1 MPKSKGYANSSLE
14 LEDDLSET
22 IAEAVDSDTDSGMVE
37 IDNNEGWIDEI
48 ALLTAAER
56 VELEGN
62 IQPVKMILSK
72 VRLNK
77 GNLHTM
83 LTNVYSYENLPSR
96 LSIQQHFYSQSGSRW
111 SEN

>member
-14 LEDDLSET
+14 LEDDPSET

-48 ALLTAAER
+48 ALLTAAEQ